1 MINEEVL
8 SEKLKYLIQMNARAN
23 QFNVEKI
30 VIEFDYIDQLH
41 TKLDNYDVDI
51 KFDYEG
57 SIEFD
62 LYSFVQDIKI
72 MSDKLKA
79 IISEY
84 VITKDG
90 KIVNSSNS
98 NCYTT
103 DPLIFNIQYE
113 VDTKHVF
120 ELGFKFRY
128 DED

>member
-8 SEKLKYLIQMNARAN
+8 SEKLKYLIQMNAKAN

-30 VIEFDYIDQLH
+30 AIEFEYIDQLH
-41 TKLDNYDVDI
+41 TKLDNYDIDI

-57 SIEFD
+57 RIDFD
-62 LYSFVQDIKI
+62 LYSFVQDIKA
-72 MSDKLKA
+72 MSDKLQA

-84 VITKDG
+84 VITKEG
-90 KIVNSSNS
+90 RIVSSSNS

-103 DPLIFNIQYE
+103 EPLIFNIQYE

>member
-8 SEKLKYLIQMNARAN
+8 SEKLKYLIQMNAKAN

-30 VIEFDYIDQLH
+30 AIEFEYIDQLH
-41 TKLDNYDVDI
+41 TKLDNYDIDI

-57 SIEFD
+57 RIDFD
-62 LYSFVQDIKI
+62 LYSFVQDIKA
-72 MSDKLKA
+72 MSDKLQA

-84 VITKDG
+84 VITKEG
-90 KIVNSSNS
+90 RIVSSSNS

-103 DPLIFNIQYE
+103 EPLIFNIEYE

>member
-8 SEKLKYLIQMNARAN
+8 SEKLKYLIQMNAKAN
-23 QFNVEKI
+23 QFNIEKI
-30 VIEFDYIDQLH
+30 VIEFEYIDQLH

-57 SIEFD
+57 SIDFD
-62 LYSFVQDIKI
+62 LYSFVQDIKT
-72 MSDKLKA
+72 MSDKLQA

-90 KIVNSSNS
+90 KIVSSSMS

-103 DPLIFNIQYE
+103 DPLIFNIEYE
-113 VDTKHVF
+113 VDSKHVF